1 VRLKDIDPFGLINF
15 NQWQEMV
22 DLLCRLANVRSAA
35 ITRVDSP
42 EIEIFKASSN
52 SDSPFH
58 EGLRVELANHYCE
71 AVVQEK
77 ERLLLPDALASERW
91 REAPE
96 IEHHLISYMGYP
108 LCLPNGEVF
117 GTICMHD
124 DKKHVYSDE
133 IQSLVAQ
140 FKNIVESHFQIARQA
155 ADLQRALDN
164 VKQLEGMLP
173 ICANC
178 KKIRDDQGYWQQ
190 VEKYVGE
197 HSKARFSH
205 SICPECAKKLYPDY
219 DLYD

>member
-1 VRLKDIDPFGLINF
+1 MRIKDIDPQGLINF

-22 DLLCRLANVRSAA
+22 DLLCRLAKVRSAA
-35 ITRVDSP
+35 ITRVDFP

-52 SDSPFH
+52 ADSPFH

-71 AVVQEK
+71 AVAQGK
-77 ERLLLPDALASERW
+77 EPLVLSDALSSERW

-96 IEHHLISYMGYP
+96 IEHNLVSYMGFP

-117 GTICMHD
+117 GTLCIHD
-124 DKKHVYSDE
+124 DKRHIYSDE
-133 IQSLVAQ
+133 IQSLMVQ

-155 ADLQRALDN
+155 AELQTALDN

-178 KKIRDDQGYWQQ
+178 KKIRDDEGYWQW

-197 HSKARFSH
+197 RSNVRFSH

-219 DLYD
+219 DLCE